1 MLDLGVLAFANPL
14 VLLGLAALPLL
25 WLLLRITPPAP
36 RHIRF
41 PPIRLLFGLEA
52 RERTPAATPLWLI
65 LFRMLI
71 AALVILALAEPILSP
86 SAALPG
92 GGPLV
97 LVIDD
102 GWAAARDWS
111 GRKKAASE
119 AIARAERAGRPV
131 ILIPTAPPPT
141 GEAAAPARPVA
152 AAQAK
157 ATLEALTPK
166 PWPTDRARVIQALER
181 GAVTGPATALWVADG
196 IKGPDDQKVAESL
209 QHLGELI
216 VVRGNPSDDARLL
229 ADARAEPSG
238 LTFHVKR
245 AGGGADFLW
254 VAATSDDGRMITRAR
269 VDFAADAQSAD
280 GTLDVPLEVRNR
292 IARLAIEGEDG
303 AGATLLLDER
313 YRRRAVGIPSAAARE
328 AQPLLSE
335 RYYIAR
341 ALEPFAEVRQ
351 GTVQQLLSQGVSV
364 LAVPDSEA
372 LDPDL
377 RVAIRTWVE
386 QGGTLLR
393 FAGPRLAERADD
405 LVPVK
410 LRSGGRTLGGALSWS
425 EPAALAPFGPDSPFF
440 GLPVSD
446 DVRVHRQVLAE
457 PTPDLAQHTWA
468 QLADGTPLITADTR
482 GKGRIILVHTTANGD
497 WSNLALSGLFVEMLR
512 RIVALSAGTAEVTGG
527 AALPP
532 YRTLDG
538 LGHLTTPPP
547 VARPLQPGAKVSA
560 DPTHPPGL
568 YGGEDGSSRFAF
580 NLADGI
586 AAPELLATPSGVEVR
601 PLRAETEQALMPP
614 LLTAALI
621 LAIVDTLLALI
632 LRGLLPMP
640 FGRAAGR
647 AGAAIVLA
655 VGLAGGFAVS
665 AHAQQSFGTPRAAN
679 GNGAASGPGA
689 YAANTRLAYVITNDS
704 NADEVSR
711 AGLTGLTAA
720 LTQRT
725 AVEPDPPVGVDI
737 EHDELAFFPLLYW
750 PMTDAQQTLSREAR
764 DHIEAFLKGGGTI
777 VFDTRDRQLG
787 MENGPGAAKLAQI
800 ANGLDLPQLVPIP
813 PDHILTKSF
822 YLLQDFPGRW
832 TGGTVWVERAE
843 TASNDGVS
851 SIIVGSND
859 WAAAWAT
866 DSRGRPLYPAVPGGE
881 RQREMAMRFGIN
893 LVMYVLT
900 GNYKADQVHVP
911 AILERL
917 GQ

>member
-1 MLDLGVLAFANPL
+1 MLDLGFVAFANPL

-25 WLLLRITPPAP
+25 WLLLRVTPPAP
-36 RHIRF
+36 RYVRF

-71 AALVILALAEPILSP
+71 AALIILALAQPILSP

-92 GGPLV
+92 SGPLV

-102 GWAAARDWS
+102 GWAAARDWNA
-111 GRKKAASE
+111 RKKAASE
-119 AIARAERAGRPV
+119 AIARAERSGRPV
-131 ILIPTAPPPT
+131 ALIPTAPPPT
-141 GEAAAPARPVA
+141 GEAAAPARLMPA
-152 AAQAK
+152 AEARSS
-157 ATLEALTPK
+157 LEALVPK
-166 PWPTDRARVIQALER
+166 PWPTDRARVLQALER
-181 GAVTGPATALWVADG
+181 GAIKGPATAVWVADG
-196 IKGPDDQKVAESL
+196 LKGEHDQEVAEAL
-209 QHLGELI
+209 QHLGALI
-216 VVRGNPSDDARLL
+216 VVRDNPSDDARLL
-229 ADARAEPSG
+229 AAPRAEPNG
-238 LTFHVKR
+238 LTFQVER
-245 AGGGADFLW
+245 AAGGADFLW
-254 VAATSDDGRMITRAR
+254 VRATADDGRMISRAQ
-269 VDFAADAQSAD
+269 VDFADGAQSAD
-280 GTLDVPLEVRNR
+280 GALDVPLEVRNR
-292 IARLAIEGEDG
+292 IARLSIEGEDG

-335 RYYIAR
+335 RYYMTR

-351 GTVQQLLSQGVSV
+351 GTVQALLSQGVSV
-364 LAVPDSEA
+364 IAVPDSEA
-372 LDPDL
+372 LDPDIRRSL
-377 RVAIRTWVE
+377 RTWVE

-440 GLPVSD
+440 GLPVAG
-446 DVRVHRQVLAE
+446 DVRVERQVLAE
-457 PTPDLAQHTWA
+457 PTPDLAAHTWA

-482 GKGRIILVHTTANGD
+482 GKGRIVLVHTTANGD

-512 RIVALSAGTAEVTGG
+512 RIVALSAGTAEVTGS

-532 YRTLDG
+532 YRSLDG
-538 LGHLTTPPP
+538 FGRLTTPPP
-547 VARPLQPGAKVSA
+547 VTRPIQPGAKTTA
-560 DPTHPPGL
+560 DPNHPPGL
-568 YGGEDGSSRFAF
+568 YGSEDGSSRFAF

-586 AAPELLATPSGVEVR
+586 AAPAALAVPPGVEVR
-601 PLRAETEQALMPP
+601 ALRAETEQALMPP
-614 LLTAALI
+614 LLTAALM

-632 LRGLLPMP
+632 LRGLLPLP
-640 FGRAAGR
+640 FGRAARR

-655 VGLAGGFAVS
+655 AALAGGGFVA
-665 AHAQQSFGTPRAAN
+665 AGHAQQAPFSAGAAN
-679 GNGAASGPGA
+679 GTGGPGE
-689 YAANTRLAYVITNDS
+689 YAANTRLAYVLTHDG

-725 AVEPDPPVGVDI
+725 AVEPDAPVGVDI
-737 EHDELAFFPLLYW
+737 ESDELAFFPLLYW
-750 PMTDAQQTLSREAR
+750 PMTDAQQGLSRAAR
-764 DHIEAFLKGGGTI
+764 DRIEAFLKGGGTI

-787 MENGPGAAKLAQI
+787 MDNGPGAAKLAGI
-800 ANGLDLPQLVPIP
+800 ATGLDLPALVPISA
-813 PDHILTKSF
+813 DHILTKSF
-822 YLLQDFPGRW
+822 YLLQEFPGRW
-832 TGGTVWVERAE
+832 TGGTVWVESAE

-859 WAAAWAT
+859 WAAAWAQ
-866 DSRGRPLYPAVPGGE
+866 DGRGRPLYPAVPGGE
-881 RQREMAMRFGIN
+881 RQREMAIRFGIN